1 MRCPINIYIECTS
14 DWVISVITALQ
25 KHTNK
30 QARKMRF
37 LFLIAFLPFVIC
49 RRGRYD
55 RPTKVCKDSSDHCNK
70 RMHCP
75 RYQDACKETCGLC
88 RGPKKNNIPYPQAP
102 GPIENCKD
110 SSDHCNKRMHCPRY
124 QDACKKTCGLCNGG
138 YGGYG
143 GYGVGAKRPR
153 GYGVLGAAADQP
165 EEQAPQEDEC
175 EDVLPD
181 DCPEIAENNWCHE
194 PSYEGKCCKSCKL
207 YKENKTECFDEEKG
221 CSYHNKDNFMCENY
235 GEKCKKTCK
244 KCWVTML
251 RDSQLLDNWMITIWF
266 KVLKWRCCKFVT
278 YNKFTFAHNFFLLRS
293 PNIVKSVGKGYC
305 LIFVHVEVLE
315 P

>member
-1 MRCPINIYIECTS
+1 
-14 DWVISVITALQ
+14 
-25 KHTNK
+25 
-30 QARKMRF
+30 
-37 LFLIAFLPFVIC
+37 
-49 RRGRYD
+49 
-55 RPTKVCKDSSDHCNK
+55 
-70 RMHCP
+70 
-75 RYQDACKETCGLC
+75 
-88 RGPKKNNIPYPQAP
+88 
-102 GPIENCKD
+102 
-110 SSDHCNKRMHCPRY
+110 MHCPRY

-194 PSYEGKCCKSCKL
+194 PNYEGKCCKTCKL
-207 YKENKTECFDEEKG
+207 YEENKTECFDEEKG

-244 KCWVTML
+244 KC
-251 RDSQLLDNWMITIWF
+251 
-266 KVLKWRCCKFVT
+266 
-278 YNKFTFAHNFFLLRS
+278 
-293 PNIVKSVGKGYC
+293 
-305 LIFVHVEVLE
+305 
-315 P
+315 